1 MIPAAKAAGG
11 GAGVTVIYVDT
22 LFLLNALVDYLLLLG
37 AARLAGERLRRLR
50 FTMGAVLGGGY
61 AVAIFLPGGAFLQRL
76 PCRLAV
82 LALMSVAAYG
92 GSRRLLRQSLLFLAL
107 SCALGGG
114 VLAVSLLGGRGLTLS
129 GGVVYSAMDI
139 KTVLLSAA
147 GCYAA
152 VTLVF
157 RGLAR
162 HTASAGE
169 LAAVRLVLD
178 GRSVELTALRDT
190 GNTLTDP
197 VAGIPVLVAEGA
209 LLLPLLPPGT
219 LMAGELADP
228 VACME
233 RLRDGPLAGRVRLLP
248 YRAVGVERGLLLAL
262 RPDGLWVNGER
273 RDMLAALSP
282 TPVSDG
288 GGYGALL

>member
-82 LALMSVAAYG
+82 LALMSVASYG
-92 GSRRLLRQSLLFLAL
+92 GSRRLLRQSLLFLSL

-169 LAAVRLVLD
+169 LAAVRLALD

>member
-50 FTMGAVLGGGY
+50 FALGAILGGGY

-169 LAAVRLVLD
+169 LAAVRLALD

-233 RLRDGPLAGRVRLLP
+233 RLQDGPLAGRVRLLP

>member
-1 MIPAAKAAGG
+1 M
-11 GAGVTVIYVDT
+11 TVIYVDT

-50 FTMGAVLGGGY
+50 FALGAALGGGY
-61 AVAIFLPGGAFLQRL
+61 AAAIFLPGLGFLQAL

-114 VLAVSLLGGRGLTLS
+114 VLAVSLLGGRGMSLS

-147 GCYAA
+147 GCWGG

-169 LAAVRLVLD
+169 LTAVCLTLG

-197 VAGIPVLVAEGA
+197 VSGVPVLVAEGVR
-209 LLLPLLPPGT
+209 LLPLLPPGT
-219 LMAGELADP
+219 LEPRELADP
-228 VACME
+228 VACLE
-233 RLRDGPLAGRVRLLP
+233 KLRDGPLAGRARLLP

-262 RPDGLWVNGER
+262 RPDGLWVGGER
-273 RDMLAALSP
+273 VDMLAALSP

>member
-1 MIPAAKAAGG
+1 M
-11 GAGVTVIYVDT
+11 TVIYVDT

-61 AVAIFLPGGAFLQRL
+61 AVAIFLPSGAFLQRL

-169 LAAVRLVLD
+169 LAAVRLALD

>member
-1 MIPAAKAAGG
+1 M
-11 GAGVTVIYVDT
+11 TVIYVDT

-114 VLAVSLLGGRGLTLS
+114 VLAVSLLGGRRLTLS

-169 LAAVRLVLD
+169 LAAVRLALD
-178 GRSVELTALRDT
+178 GRNVELTALRDT

>member
-1 MIPAAKAAGG
+1 M
-11 GAGVTVIYVDT
+11 TVIYVDT

-37 AARLAGERLRRLR
+37 AAQLAGERLRRLR
-50 FTMGAVLGGGY
+50 FALGAVLGGGY

-114 VLAVSLLGGRGLTLS
+114 VLAVSLLGGRGLSLD
-129 GGVVYSAMDI
+129 GGVVYSAMDL

-162 HTASAGE
+162 HTAPAGE

-178 GRSVELTALRDT
+178 GRRAELTALRDT

-197 VAGIPVLVAEGA
+197 VTGAPVLVAEGA
-209 LLLPLLPPGT
+209 RLLPLLPAGT
-219 LMAGELADP
+219 LLPGDLADP

-233 RLRDGPLAGRVRLLP
+233 KLRESPIAGRVRLLP
-248 YRAVGVERGLLLAL
+248 YRAGGVERGLLLAL
-262 RPDGLWVNGER
+262 RLDGLWVNGEKT
-273 RDMLAALSP
+273 DMLAALSP

>member
-169 LAAVRLVLD
+169 LAAVRLALD

-233 RLRDGPLAGRVRLLP
+233 RLRDGPLVGRVRLLP

>member
-50 FTMGAVLGGGY
+50 FALGAVLGGGY

-169 LAAVRLVLD
+169 LAAVRLALD

>member
-169 LAAVRLVLD
+169 LAAVRLALD

-233 RLRDGPLAGRVRLLP
+233 RLQDGPLAGRVRLLP

>member
-1 MIPAAKAAGG
+1 M
-11 GAGVTVIYVDT
+11 TVIYVDT

-61 AVAIFLPGGAFLQRL
+61 AVAIFLPGGPFLQRL

-82 LALMSVAAYG
+82 LALMNVAAYG

-169 LAAVRLVLD
+169 LAAVRLALD

>member
-37 AARLAGERLRRLR
+37 AAQLAGERLRRLR

-129 GGVVYSAMDI
+129 GSVVYSAMDI

-169 LAAVRLVLD
+169 LAAVRLALD
-178 GRSVELTALRDT
+178 GRSVELTALQDT

>member
-50 FTMGAVLGGGY
+50 FALGAILGGGY

-169 LAAVRLVLD
+169 LAAVRLALD

>member
-50 FTMGAVLGGGY
+50 FTLGAVLGGGY

-169 LAAVRLVLD
+169 LAAVRLALD

>member
-1 MIPAAKAAGG
+1 M
-11 GAGVTVIYVDT
+11 TVIYVDT

-50 FTMGAVLGGGY
+50 FALGAALGGGY
-61 AVAIFLPGGAFLQRL
+61 AAAIFLPGLGFLQAL

-114 VLAVSLLGGRGLTLS
+114 VLAVSLLGGRGMSLS

-147 GCYAA
+147 GCWGG

-169 LAAVRLVLD
+169 LTAVRLTLG

-197 VAGIPVLVAEGA
+197 VSGVPVLVAEGVR
-209 LLLPLLPPGT
+209 LLSLLPPGT
-219 LMAGELADP
+219 LEPRELADP
-228 VACME
+228 VACLE
-233 RLRDGPLAGRVRLLP
+233 KLRDGPLAGRARLLP

-288 GGYGALL
+288 GGNGALL